1 MARWSAAARPLTHVT
16 SLVSDR
22 AAAPFCARGL
32 PDRSPARTTRAY
44 RSALDELRNIT
55 IRTYLYNILYNRNN
69 IIFALARIIY
79 YIIVIVAIVIVV
91 VVVVVVVLIVVV
103 VVVVVIITYLV
114 YYACQ

>member
-16 SLVSDR
+16 SPVSDR

-55 IRTYLYNILYNRNN
+55 IRTYLYNNILYNYNN
-69 IIFALARIIY
+69 IIFALVRMIY
-79 YIIVIVAIVIVV
+79 YIIVIVV
-91 VVVVVVVLIVVV
+91 VVVVVVVSHCRRRRYNNLPRICVSVRNV
-103 VVVVVIITYLV
+103 DDI
-114 YYACQ
+114 